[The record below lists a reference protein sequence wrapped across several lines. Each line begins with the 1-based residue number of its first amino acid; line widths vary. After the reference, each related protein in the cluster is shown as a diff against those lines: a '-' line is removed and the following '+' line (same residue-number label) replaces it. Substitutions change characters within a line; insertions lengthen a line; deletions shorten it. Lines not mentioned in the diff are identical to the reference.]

1 MRMTCQRLHGFHAQ
15 SDLWYDYV
23 VKYAKISVTL
33 DPKVAAELRA
43 VAGPRG
49 VSAFVNEAVR
59 QHLQAQRLQHLLA
72 EMDEEFGPVSEA
84 VAREVDAVAWPTVNG
99 PVDS

>member
-1 MRMTCQRLHGFHAQ
+1 MPPVVLIAQ

-23 VKYAKISVTL
+23 VKYTKISVTL

-99 PVDS
+99 PVAS

>member
-1 MRMTCQRLHGFHAQ
+1 MPPVVLIAQ

-23 VKYAKISVTL
+23 VKYTKISVTL

-59 QHLQAQRLQHLLA
+59 QHLQAQRLQHLLLA

-84 VAREVDAVAWPTVNG
+84 IAREVDAVAWPTVNG
-99 PVDS
+99 AADS

>member
-1 MRMTCQRLHGFHAQ
+1 L
-15 SDLWYDYV
+15 SYDYG
-23 VKYAKISVTL
+23 VKYAKISVAL
-33 DPKVAAELRA
+33 DPKVAAELRV

-84 VAREVDAVAWPTVNG
+84 VPQEVEAVAWPGVNG
-99 PVDS
+99 AADS

>member
-1 MRMTCQRLHGFHAQ
+1 MAQ
-15 SDLWYDYV
+15 SDLWYDYFM
-23 VKYAKISVTL
+23 KYAKISVTL

-59 QHLQAQRLQHLLA
+59 QQLQAQRLQHLLD

-84 VAREVDAVAWPTVNG
+84 IAHEVDAVAWPAANG
-99 PVDS
+99 AADS